1 MAKKALILAI
11 ERDSDQAR
19 LLSEVI
25 HRHVRADLVLAETA
39 EKAMTSLGNRV
50 PNLVLIPALLSPRE
64 ETTLRDGLKANGATA
79 NIEML
84 TIPVLAPAVEE
95 AKSRGVL
102 SRFRR
107 GKSRDVSEAGFSP
120 TAFAEQV
127 AAYLQRATGV
137 SATAGK
143 APQAQ
148 EQEEVHPLASKLE
161 PADHV
166 DLSSG
171 PRDRPAEPVAAVST
185 TEPVSANA
193 VYEPLAEDTLLRE
206 APEPERAPMS
216 PAGPSAPVAALVDA
230 HKPEPAAASAP
241 AASPFDLVLSNENAD
256 WAAVMESL
264 QADLDRNNDSSDASA
279 AEEAPRAARPGHEA
293 WAHLNPLH
301 AGFPTLLAKLHE
313 LMEDPE
319 RMVA

>member
-25 HRHVRADLVLAETA
+25 HRRLRADLVLAETA
-39 EKAMTSLGNRV
+39 EKAMTSLGKRV

-64 ETTLRDGLKANGATA
+64 ETTLRDGLRASGAAA

-84 TIPVLAPAVEE
+84 TIPVLAPTVAE
-95 AKSRGVL
+95 AKSRGML

-107 GKSRDVSEAGFSP
+107 GKSSDVSEAGFSSA
-120 TAFAEQV
+120 AFVEQV
-127 AAYLQRATGV
+127 AAYLQRGAGA
-137 SATAGK
+137 STAAGN
-143 APQAQ
+143 APQGQ
-148 EQEEVHPLASKLE
+148 EQEEEVHPLASKLE
-161 PADHV
+161 PADQV

-171 PRDRPAEPVAAVST
+171 PRDRPAEPAAAVAT
-185 TEPVSANA
+185 AGPVSADA
-193 VYEPLAEDTLLRE
+193 VYEPLAEDTRLRE
-206 APEPERAPMS
+206 EPEPERAPM
-216 PAGPSAPVAALVDA
+216 PQAEPSAPPAALVDA
-230 HKPEPAAASAP
+230 DTPEPAAVAASA
-241 AASPFDLVLSNENAD
+241 APFDIVLSDENAD
-256 WAAVMESL
+256 WATVMESL
-264 QADLDRNNDSSDASA
+264 QADLDRSNDSSDAPA
-279 AEEAPRAARPGHEA
+279 AQEAPQTARPGHEA

-313 LMEDPE
+313 LMEEPE